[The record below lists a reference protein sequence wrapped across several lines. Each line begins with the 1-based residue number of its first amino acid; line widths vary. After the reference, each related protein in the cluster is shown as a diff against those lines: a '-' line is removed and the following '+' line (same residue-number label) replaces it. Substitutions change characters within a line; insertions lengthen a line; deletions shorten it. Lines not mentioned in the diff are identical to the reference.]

1 MSYTPNN
8 ISLNRDS
15 TTEGLTLTLVKLPK
29 MNAAEI
35 DQLVEEQSLC
45 RIAFKGPEY
54 PYIAP
59 FQYVCMNNTLYFHFT
74 DYGRKMSLLE
84 KDDRVCVEIECYTK
98 DLSRYQF
105 VVLSGKL
112 TVVTDSRERAKV
124 ARKMGEEGER
134 KLSRNFL
141 AAHGLKPEQ
150 GWPSLS
156 QQKSFVIVKLGQ
168 VTERLGLKS
177 P

>member
-1 MSYTPNN
+1 V
-8 ISLNRDS
+8 R
-15 TTEGLTLTLVKLPK
+15 EGSTLTLVKLPK

>member
-1 MSYTPNN
+1 MLCTPNN
-8 ISLNRDS
+8 ISLNRGS
-15 TTEGLTLTLVKLPK
+15 ITEGSTLTLVKLPK
-29 MNAAEI
+29 MNAVEI

-59 FQYVCMNNTLYFHFT
+59 FQYICMNNTLYFHFT

-84 KDDRVCVEIECYTK
+84 KDNRVCVEIECYTK
-98 DLSRYQF
+98 DLSKYRF

-112 TVVTDSRERAKV
+112 TVVTDPRERAKV
-124 ARKMGEEGER
+124 VKKMGEEGER

-156 QQKSFVIVKLGQ
+156 QQKSFVIVKLGK

>member
-1 MSYTPNN
+1 MPCTPNN
-8 ISLNRDS
+8 ISPNRS
-15 TTEGLTLTLVKLPK
+15 SIAEGPTLTLVKLPR
-29 MNAAEI
+29 MNAVEI

-45 RIAFKGPEY
+45 RIAFKGSEY

-59 FQYVCMNNTLYFHFT
+59 FQYICMNNTLYFHFT

-84 KDDRVCVEIECYTK
+84 KDNRVCVEIECYTK
-98 DLSRYQF
+98 DLSKYQF

-112 TVVTDSRERAKV
+112 MVVTDLRERVEAVK
-124 ARKMGEEGER
+124 KMGEEGGR

-141 AAHGLKPEQ
+141 AAHGLKPEK

-156 QQKSFVIVKLGQ
+156 RQKSFVIVKLTK

-177 P
+177 L